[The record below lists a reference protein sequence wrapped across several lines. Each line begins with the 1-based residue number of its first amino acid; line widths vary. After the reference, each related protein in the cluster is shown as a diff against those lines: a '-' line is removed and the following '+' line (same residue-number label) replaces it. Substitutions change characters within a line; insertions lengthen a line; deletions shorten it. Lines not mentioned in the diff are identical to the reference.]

1 MIDFLQAAL
10 NMASKCMSIDMKADN
25 IVTIA
30 VLPGF
35 VATDM
40 TNHQGMQ

>member
-1 MIDFLQAAL
+1 
-10 NMASKCMSIDMKADN
+10 MASKCMSIDMKADN

-30 VLPGF
+30 VLPGY

-40 TNHQGMQ
+40 TGNKGMQ